1 MATIDTYQRPA
12 SYVGAAAVT
21 PDNATDLTVAPCRA
35 LYIGTAG
42 TLRVTV
48 NGSTVNFG
56 AVVAGVFP
64 VAVTRVHSTGTSAS
78 NILALY

>member
-1 MATIDTYQRPA
+1 MATIDTFQRPA

-21 PDNATDLTVAPCRA
+21 PNDGTDLTVSPCRA

-64 VAVTRVHSTGTSAS
+64 VAVTRVHATGTGAS
-78 NILALY
+78 NIVALY

>member
-12 SYVGAAAVT
+12 SYVGAAVVT
-21 PDNATDLTVAPCRA
+21 PDNANNLPVAPCRA

-42 TLRVTV
+42 TLRVDV
-48 NGSTVNFG
+48 NGVTVNFG

-64 VAVTRVHSTGTSAS
+64 VACTRVHATGTGAS
-78 NILALY
+78 NIVALY